1 MDPFTDLLK
10 GLKHEPKSPLPKG
23 FEEKV
28 VFNWFNKTP
37 KKQSVSIA
45 VLYAIAACF
54 TVFTLTNILLYKSS
68 SIDFGA
74 TLSVQNESNNTEHV
88 SSELEFAEAYGFVET
103 SYYTLNK

>member
-45 VLYAIAACF
+45 
-54 TVFTLTNILLYKSS
+54 VFTLTNILLYKSS